1 MATCA
6 ARLRV
11 NDYTIGFYQLCSSQ
25 TQPAIKQRNMATV
38 LVEIWGHSISSEI
51 SDLQSSSK

>member
-1 MATCA
+1 MAMCA

-11 NDYTIGFYQLCSSQ
+11 NDYTIGFYRLYSSQ
-25 TQPAIKQRNMATV
+25 TQPAIKYRNMATV

-51 SDLQSSSK
+51 SNLQSSSK